1 MTQLTVI
8 ILTCNEAMHI
18 ARAILSV
25 RDVADRILVVD
36 SGSTDG
42 TVQIAARHGAKVL
55 RHGWVNHAVQFNW
68 ALDQITD
75 TPGWVLRLDADEV
88 MTQTLADEIR
98 AGLPEDVDGYYI
110 GRGIKFMGQLVRH
123 GGICRTPTL
132 RLFRN
137 GRGRCEALWMDEHIV
152 VSGPTGHLRGQVIDD
167 NRHPL
172 DWWVQKHNGYASREV
187 VDVLNAEFGFLP
199 CAGVLPGHGRAAAK
213 RWVKRHI
220 YARLPAGLR
229 AGGYFFYRYVL
240 RLGFLDGRRARSFH
254 VLQGFWYRYLVD
266 AKLGEVRRYMA
277 ANGAS
282 PVTAIKDVLGI
293 DVIVHMPVKKVL
305 VA

>member
-8 ILTCNEAMHI
+8 ILTQNEALHI

-42 TVQIAARHGAKVL
+42 TVQIAARHGATVL

-68 ALDQITD
+68 ALDQIAD
-75 TPGWVLRLDADEV
+75 TQGWVLRLDADEV
-88 MTQTLADEIR
+88 ITQTLADEIK
-98 AGLPEDVDGYYI
+98 AGLPEDVDGCYI
-110 GRGIKFMGQLVRH
+110 GRGIKFMGQLVKH
-123 GGICRTPTL
+123 GGVFPISTL

-152 VSGPTGHLRGQVIDD
+152 VAGPTTYLRGQVIDD

-172 DWWVQKHNGYASREV
+172 DWWVEKHNGYASREV
-187 VDVLNAEFGFLP
+187 VDVLNAEFGFSP
-199 CAGVLPGHGRAAAK
+199 CAGALPGHGRASVK
-213 RWVKRHI
+213 RWVKRRI

-229 AGGYFFYRYVL
+229 AGIYFFYRYVL
-240 RLGFLDGRRARSFH
+240 RLGFLDGAQARSFH
-254 VLQGFWYRYLVD
+254 ILQGFWYRYLVD

-277 ANGAS
+277 ANGAA
-282 PVTAIKDVLGI
+282 PDKAIRDVLGI
-293 DVIVHMPVKKVL
+293 DVAPSKPTKKVL

>member
-8 ILTCNEAMHI
+8 ILTQNEALHI

-25 RDVADRILVVD
+25 RDVAGRILVVD

-42 TVQIAARHGAKVL
+42 TVQIAERHGATVL
-55 RHGWVNHAVQFNW
+55 RHGWVNHATQFNW
-68 ALDQITD
+68 ALDQIAD

-88 MTQTLADEIR
+88 ITQTLADEIK
-98 AGLPEDVDGYYI
+98 AGLPEDVDGCYI
-110 GRGIKFMGQLVRH
+110 GRGIKFMGQLVKH
-123 GGICRTPTL
+123 GGVFPISTL

-152 VSGPTGHLRGQVIDD
+152 VSGPTAHLRGQVIDD

-172 DWWVQKHNGYASREV
+172 DWWVEKHNGYASREV
-187 VDVLNAEFGFLP
+187 VDVLNAEFAFLP
-199 CAGVLPGHGRAAAK
+199 CAGALPGHGRASVK
-213 RWVKRHI
+213 RWVKRRI

-229 AGGYFFYRYVL
+229 AGVYFFYRYVL
-240 RLGFLDGRRARSFH
+240 RLGFLDGAQARSFH
-254 VLQGFWYRYLVD
+254 ILQGFWYRYLVD

-277 ANGAS
+277 TNGAS
-282 PVTAIKDVLGI
+282 PDKAIRDVLGI
-293 DVIVHMPVKKVL
+293 DVAPTQPAKKVW